1 MPYFAKFPFMAY
13 SVNNDDQYKLVKNI
27 FKRVKLRAGLKSG
40 LFLFDKYDV
49 VEGEKPEDVAFK
61 IYGDAEYHWVI
72 FLTNNITDRYY
83 EWPMT
88 QPQFHTFLEDKYGVG
103 ESDGIHHYELAQSSG
118 PTSAKG
124 PEDYSYL
131 VEVNSDESGATAVTN
146 REYEQRI
153 QDQKR
158 QIKIL
163 DKRYLNQFIEEFDKL
178 IQE

>member
-1 MPYFAKFPFMAY
+1 MTYFSMFPLMAY
-13 SVNNDDQYKLVKNI
+13 DIKADGNYKLAKQI
-27 FKRVKLRAGLKSG
+27 IKRVKLRAGLKSG
-40 LFLFDKYDV
+40 VFLFDKYDV
-49 VEGEKPEDVAFK
+49 REGEKPEDVAYNF
-61 IYGDAEYHWVI
+61 YDNPEYHWI
-72 FLTNNITDRYY
+72 ILLTNNIKDRYY

-88 QPQFHTFLEDKYGVG
+88 QPQFHAFLEDKYGVG

>member
-1 MPYFAKFPFMAY
+1 MPYFSKFPFMAY
-13 SVNNDDQYKLVKNI
+13 SVNNDNNYKLVKNI

-72 FLTNNITDRYY
+72 LLTNDITDRYY

-88 QPQFHTFLEDKYGVG
+88 QPQFHQFLEDKYGVG
-103 ESDGIHHYELAQSSG
+103 ESDGIHHYEIAQSSG
-118 PTSAKG
+118 PTTSSG
-124 PEDYSYL
+124 PEDYSHL

-158 QIKIL
+158 QIRIL
-163 DKRYLNQFIEEFDKL
+163 DKRYLSQFIEEFEKL